1 MKRNRVL
8 LVLLALSAL
17 FNVFFLIGTCR
28 TRSALRNLK
37 TTEGR
42 IELMAERLG
51 LTEEQK
57 STCERIQAEHLK
69 RIAEV
74 RRAKA
79 GEFDA
84 LWLAIERDNPDPA
97 ELERAIETLGGAMRE
112 RAAITAKYLSEIAR
126 CMTPAQRK
134 DFIGTIRDRKQL

>member
-8 LVLLALSAL
+8 LVLLASSAL
-17 FNVFFLIGTCR
+17 FNVFFLIGTCQ

-42 IELMAERLG
+42 IELMAKRLG

-57 STCERIQAEHLK
+57 SACERIQTEHLK
-69 RIAEV
+69 RIAQA

-79 GEFDA
+79 DEFDA
-84 LWLAIERDNPDPA
+84 LWLAIERDDPDPA
-97 ELERAIETLGGAMRE
+97 DLERAVETLGGAMRE
-112 RAAITAKYLSEIAR
+112 RAAITVKYLSEIAR
-126 CMTPAQRK
+126 CMTPEQRK
-134 DFIGTIRDRKQL
+134 DFIRTIRDRKQL